1 MADKDTVMETGKI
14 LGGSLHRP
22 TGPFPFGIGM
32 VQTPVGK
39 SKRNVEYPIR
49 PIPDLRSTDDGIHHF
64 PGRIFI
70 LVTGNDQTSVR
81 PTDRSENV

>member
-1 MADKDTVMETGKI
+1 MKYIRQFGII
-14 LGGSLHRP
+14 LLITFIGEIMQ
-22 TGPFPFGIGM
+22 PFPFGVGM
-32 VQTPVGK
+32 VQPLVGK

-49 PIPDLRSTDDGIHHF
+49 PIPDLRSTDDGIHHV

-81 PTDRSENV
+81 PAYRSENV